1 MRYTDRS
8 SRVLVRTKVDDE
20 KSVFTLRT
28 ICLCVMLA
36 VKKPKRN
43 SFFHRSAAMES
54 FSSGLTRCTATPV
67 VRNDEACPKTWQ
79 HLHQHGFPTP
89 TSSKLLPSS
98 YQTYL
103 ETISDNT
110 CLSDSTRCPSFS
122 SSDPILCDVC
132 PFNRHNLICH
142 MSSSRKRQN
151 HIHLCG
157 VEDCNL
163 SFPTAYQL
171 MKHKKSAGHQTKR
184 GQPTTSRHD

>member
-1 MRYTDRS
+1 MKHLQRKPHALIFMKCT
-8 SRVLVRTKVDDE
+8 E
-20 KSVFTLRT
+20 KS
-28 ICLCVMLA
+28 CDHCGNQ
-36 VKKPKRN
+36 PPH
-43 SFFHRSAAMES
+43 S
-54 FSSGLTRCTATPV
+54 
-67 VRNDEACPKTWQ
+67 KTWQ

-110 CLSDSTRCPSFS
+110 CLSDSTKCPSFS

-132 PFNRHNLICH
+132 PSLMFFSDSSFNRHNLICH
-142 MSSSRKRQN
+142 MSSASRKRQN

-171 MKHKKSAGHQTKR
+171 MKHKKSAGHQSKR
-184 GQPTTSRHD
+184 G